1 MAQERRQGIV
11 LIVLF
16 SPRSLYRLCLP
27 GLLTA
32 PAIALAQS
40 TPRMLPVNTGTS
52 LGFWQ
57 IANNAITFLAGAI
70 SAIAVT
76 MFIIGAFFV
85 TVSGVKED
93 YRQRGK
99 DLMIGSILSLAV
111 VAGAYSILR
120 LVDFLLQ

>member
-1 MAQERRQGIV
+1 M
-11 LIVLF
+11 L
-16 SPRSLYRLCLP
+16 SPVY
-27 GLLTA
+27 A
-32 PAIALAQS
+32 FALEYNEFDGY
-40 TPRMLPVNTGTS
+40 LNVGTGTS

-76 MFIIGAFFV
+76 MFLIGAFFV

-120 LVDFLLQ
+120 LVDFLLS